1 MHTDYVSES
10 EIMSEA
16 PLGLGRET
24 TQSSCYLQDM
34 GFEMKMSMWY
44 FIMFSIIQ
52 IQHMFQ
58 ALEVKFCLSLLIY
71 RSQYNPTYQ

>member
-34 GFEMKMSMWY
+34 GFENEHVVFHNVFNNS
-44 FIMFSIIQ
+44 
-52 IQHMFQ
+52 
-58 ALEVKFCLSLLIY
+58 
-71 RSQYNPTYQ
+71 NPTYVSST